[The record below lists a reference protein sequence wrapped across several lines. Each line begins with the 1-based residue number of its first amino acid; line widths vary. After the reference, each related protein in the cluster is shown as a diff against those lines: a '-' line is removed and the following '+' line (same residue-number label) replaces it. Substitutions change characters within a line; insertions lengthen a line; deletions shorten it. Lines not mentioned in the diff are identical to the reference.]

1 MIRRM
6 FDKWNKISPIKNIK
20 FFKKNSCRIRTYS
33 SRAADPVTSVW
44 VGASAGTGKTKV
56 LVDRVLRLLLPQ
68 PGGQAATDPHRILC
82 LTFTKAAASEMALR
96 INQKLGAWA
105 VMPEDDHTDLQGR
118 VAKGLRSVLA
128 ELTGQPPQD
137 EDIKAARRL
146 FAQVVDVPGGLKIMT
161 IHSFCQSVLGR
172 FPLEAGL
179 SPHFQAVDEGPAA
192 EMLSQATRDVLS
204 CAAQE
209 KGTILHEALH
219 CLATI
224 QNEDQFRQ
232 TLSGLAGER
241 LQLKRCLRQENLP
254 VDDDSETLFTA
265 LYERLCRIQGMEN
278 PQPPGRIENVQR
290 EACADHN
297 LPLQR
302 LWHVARTLQTLGGPR
317 DQKAGLDVQLWLE
330 KAKRTAFSIFPLTG
344 RCF

>member
-1 MIRRM
+1 MEQNIA
-6 FDKWNKISPIKNIK
+6 NKEHKILQKEQLPDPNVQQ
-20 FFKKNSCRIRTYS
+20 R
-33 SRAADPVTSVW
+33 RAADPVTSVW

-172 FPLEAGL
+172 FPLKPVCRRIFRRLMKGRRPRCCRRQHAMC
-179 SPHFQAVDEGPAA
+179 SPAPHRKKARFFMRRCIVLPPYKMKTSSGKRSPVLPARGC
-192 EMLSQATRDVLS
+192 S
-204 CAAQE
+204 
-209 KGTILHEALH
+209 
-219 CLATI
+219 
-224 QNEDQFRQ
+224 
-232 TLSGLAGER
+232 
-241 LQLKRCLRQENLP
+241 
-254 VDDDSETLFTA
+254 
-265 LYERLCRIQGMEN
+265 
-278 PQPPGRIENVQR
+278 
-290 EACADHN
+290 
-297 LPLQR
+297 
-302 LWHVARTLQTLGGPR
+302 
-317 DQKAGLDVQLWLE
+317 
-330 KAKRTAFSIFPLTG
+330 
-344 RCF
+344 